1 MSDLHLSCDTGAK
14 GALCALSPVKGVQ
27 PISLIPMPM
36 YRPTKESPPQL
47 DVRKVVDWVLE
58 VYPKGDVHVWI
69 ERCPYHMPTIGTM
82 RSVAIAY
89 GRLLG
94 LFEARFPHMIVHR
107 VDCGQIKAGWQRSL
121 FGTFDK
127 TNSKQKALDLAQ
139 TLWPEMQW
147 PTFPQGKIHDG
158 CVDAALMGEFGRR
171 KLAGEPMPA
180 ELA

>member
-1 MSDLHLSCDTGAK
+1 MSDLHISADVGAK
-14 GALCALSPVKGVQ
+14 GALCALSTLKGVE
-27 PISLIPMPM
+27 PISLIPMPV
-36 YRPTKESPPQL
+36 YRPTKDSPPQM
-47 DVRKVVDWVLE
+47 DVRKVVDWVLS
-58 VYPKGDVHVWI
+58 VYPTGDVHVWV

-94 LFEARFPHMIVHR
+94 VFEARFPHMIVHR
-107 VDCGQIKAGWQRSL
+107 VDCGQIIEGWQRKF

-127 TNSKQKALDLAQ
+127 TNSKEKALALAKQ
-139 TLWPEMQW
+139 LWPNFEW
-147 PTFPQGKIHDG
+147 PTFAKGKIHDG

-180 ELA
+180 EL